1 MRVDSGEDVRTEP
14 FTSWL
19 AVLFACILPI
29 VMGSGGEVLAEEI
42 VLPCPGAE
50 GWEPFRFPGISAHTL
65 YRPISIEG
73 RLAIHAESHC
83 SASALLYRLEKID
96 LHRTPLLRW
105 EWKVEQGLDIVDH
118 RVKAGDDF
126 AARVYVLFE
135 IEPERLSAWERVRR
149 RLASALFRVD
159 LPGSAINYVW
169 SSREP
174 AGARWRNPYTAWSLM
189 ISLGAGP
196 LGSWRSEEVD
206 VLADYQAMFSSPP
219 RVLALALMS
228 DSDDSCQQA
237 SATLAHFRFASR
249 TEGED
254 P

>member
-1 MRVDSGEDVRTEP
+1 VL
-14 FTSWL
+14 L
-19 AVLFACILPI
+19 ACCLSIA
-29 VMGSGGEVLAEEI
+29 MASGGAASAEEI
-42 VLPCPGAE
+42 VLPSPGAE
-50 GWEPFRFPGISAHTL
+50 GWEPFTFPGISAHTS
-65 YRPISIEG
+65 YRTVSIEG
-73 RLAIHAESHC
+73 RLGIRAESHC
-83 SASALLYRLEKID
+83 SASALIYRLENID

-105 EWKVEQGLDIVDH
+105 EWKVEQGLDIADH

-169 SSREP
+169 SSGEP
-174 AGARWRNPYTAWSLM
+174 AGARWKNPYTPWSLM
-189 ISLGAGP
+189 ISLGDGP
-196 LGSWRSEEVD
+196 LDRWRPEEVD
-206 VLADYQAMFSSPP
+206 VLEDYQTTFSSPP

-249 TEGED
+249 TEEEN